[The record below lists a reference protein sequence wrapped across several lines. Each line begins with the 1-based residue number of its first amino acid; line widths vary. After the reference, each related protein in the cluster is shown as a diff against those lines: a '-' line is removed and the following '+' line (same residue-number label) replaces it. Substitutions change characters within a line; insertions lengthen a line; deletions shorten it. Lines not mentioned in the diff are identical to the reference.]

1 MAKTIPAQTE
11 MVREANRSA
20 LYQALL
26 AGGTRTRTELAQ
38 QTGLSVP
45 TVAAIVQEFC
55 ELGLVAEV
63 GYEPSGGGRPAQLWQ
78 FQPDARWV
86 LSLDLSGEVCQAGL
100 TDLLGREHAQ
110 FTGPSL
116 RPYHEEVLTGW
127 LAALL
132 KRLEQGGKRIGRV
145 SAAVPGVIDRASG
158 RVHLA
163 PALGWSD
170 YALAEVLA
178 LACGREV
185 VLENDVNA
193 LALAELH
200 YGAALGYEHVLCVAI
215 GSGVGAGL
223 ILEGRLFR
231 GAHSAAGEV
240 GYSLF
245 DSALECEVLSFNAP
259 GPLEG
264 RLLALKGSFVKD
276 GRLVLDTPEAK
287 SAFEAFVARLGIV
300 VHNAVCLVDPQLVVV
315 AWPCDLDGHVAAR
328 LQERWCGPHAI
339 RVAPSRLGDE
349 GVRRG
354 VARLALEQLERELCA
369 WREGR
374 KVAT

>member
-1 MAKTIPAQTE
+1 MAKTTPAQTE

-26 AGGTRTRTELAQ
+26 AGGTRTRTELAH

-55 ELGLVAEV
+55 ELGLVTEV
-63 GYEPSGGGRPAQLWQ
+63 GYEQSGGGRPAQLWQ
-78 FQPDARWV
+78 FKPEARWV

-110 FTGPSL
+110 FAGPSL
-116 RPYHEEVLTGW
+116 RPYDEGVLTGW

-132 KRLEQGGKRIGRV
+132 ARLEQGGKRIGRV
-145 SAAVPGVIDRASG
+145 AAAVPGVIDRTSG

-178 LACGREV
+178 RACGREV

-200 YGAALGYEHVLCVAI
+200 YGAAQGYEHVLCVAI

-223 ILEGRLFR
+223 ILAGRLFH
-231 GAHSAAGEV
+231 GAHSAAGEI
-240 GYSLF
+240 GYSLLDAPQRETF
-245 DSALECEVLSFNAP
+245 GFEAP

-264 RLLALKGSFVKD
+264 RLLALSRAFVER
-276 GRLVLDTPEAK
+276 GRIVLESAEERH
-287 SAFEAFVARLGIV
+287 AFETFVEGLGRV
-300 VHNAVCLVDPQLVVV
+300 LHNAVCLLDPQLVVI
-315 AWPCDLDGHVAAR
+315 AWPCDADGLVAAR
-328 LQERWCGPHAI
+328 LQACWCGPHPI
-339 RVAPSRLGDE
+339 RVAPSRLGGE
-349 GVRRG
+349 GARRG
-354 VARLALEQLERELCA
+354 VARLALEALRSEVCA
-369 WREGR
+369 SREGR
-374 KVAT
+374 KVAS